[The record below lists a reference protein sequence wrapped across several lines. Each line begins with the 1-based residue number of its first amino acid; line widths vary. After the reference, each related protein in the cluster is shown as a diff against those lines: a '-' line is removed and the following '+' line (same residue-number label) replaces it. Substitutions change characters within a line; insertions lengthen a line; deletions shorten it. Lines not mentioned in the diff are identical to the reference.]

1 MTCHQTGAQS
11 YQHVIIEGSS
21 SGVRSGVFE
30 KVLQGLAADL
40 CEHGGRI
47 DDLSECFI
55 DWRYFIVAK
64 KKEGGTGLERQQR
77 GKGTKK
83 LMAISDSTGLPAVS
97 IHIASTASPHIEVT
111 ALADEATLSECFVT
125 DEART
130 TCSRR
135 QGI

>member
-11 YQHVIIEGSS
+11 YKHVIIEDSS
-21 SGVRSGVFE
+21 SEVRSGVFE

-40 CEHGGRI
+40 REHGGGI

-55 DWRYFIVAK
+55 DWRYFMVAK
-64 KKEGGTGLERQQR
+64 KRR
-77 GKGTKK
+77 GNEFGKTKRDKGTKNV
-83 LMAISDSTGLPAVS
+83 MAISDSSSLPIAR
-97 IHIASTASPHIEVT
+97 HIASTASSHDEVT
-111 ALADEATLSECFVT
+111 VLAEATLSAKCFVT

-130 TCSRR
+130 PCRR